1 MQIDAATILITGG
14 SSGLGAACTEMLA
27 RRGAR
32 VIIADLAPPS
42 GGVPAE
48 IADSV
53 LFTRTDVTSEAD
65 MRAAIVAGEERF
77 GPLRGAV
84 ACAGVLH
91 AERVLGRAGVA
102 SLEEFRRVIDIN
114 LNGTFNMV
122 RLAAE
127 AISRSEPQEDD
138 LRGVLVMT
146 SSVSAFDGQIGQAAY
161 SASKGGVASL
171 TLPLAREFG
180 QHGIRVVSVAPGV
193 FDDADDAGGAR
204 QSASIT
210 DRADPVSE
218 AIRSSGGICVVCVSH
233 LREQHAQW
241 LCAAVGRCGS
251 DGAEVAGFTLPR
263 CVLTDRR
270 WPAFFAG
277 TFRHG
282 AANRRGRN
290 VPRRRTIDR
299 CE

>member
-1 MQIDAATILITGG
+1 MQIDASTILISGG

-32 VIIADLAPPS
+32 VIVADLAPPRS
-42 GGVPAE
+42 ELPAE
-48 IADSV
+48 IADRV
-53 LFTRTDVTSEAD
+53 LFTPTDVTSEAD
-65 MRAAIVAGEERF
+65 MRAAIAAGEERF

-122 RLAAE
+122 RLATE
-127 AISRSEPQEDD
+127 AIARNEPQEDG

-146 SSVSAFDGQIGQAAY
+146 SSVSAFDGQIGQASYA
-161 SASKGGVASL
+161 ASKGGVASL

-193 FDDADDAGGAR
+193 FETPMMQTAPDKVR
-204 QSASIT
+204 QSLVEQIPFPKRFGQPEEFASFVCHIF
-210 DRADPVSE
+210 E
-218 AIRSSGGICVVCVSH
+218 NNMLNGCV
-233 LREQHAQW
+233 LR
-241 LCAAVGRCGS
+241 L
-251 DGAEVAGFTLPR
+251 DGAVRMGPK
-263 CVLTDRR
+263 
-270 WPAFFAG
+270 
-277 TFRHG
+277 
-282 AANRRGRN
+282 
-290 VPRRRTIDR
+290 
-299 CE
+299 